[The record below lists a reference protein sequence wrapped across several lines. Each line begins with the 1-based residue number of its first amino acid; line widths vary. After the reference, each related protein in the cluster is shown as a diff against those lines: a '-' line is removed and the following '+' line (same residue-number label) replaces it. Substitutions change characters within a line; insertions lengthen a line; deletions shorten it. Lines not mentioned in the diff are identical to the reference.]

1 MSDTYTE
8 TSTTSYGDRIK
19 KSFGGMIT
27 GIALFFGSFAF
38 LWWNEGNNVDN
49 IKKELYIEKNAIQ
62 VEAAEIDRANDGKLI
77 AVAGTAKATVEE
89 LTDWQVTV
97 KNALSLK
104 HDVEMYQWVENKETR
119 SHDNMGGSQ
128 TTTTTY
134 SYQKEWSSSYNDSS
148 KFRNPEG
155 HSNPNFPIQSGK
167 VVAPEA
173 SLGQYKL
180 NQQQVSSIGG
190 SVSVPELPEELSDS
204 VGDYKLISGS
214 YYPYDYDPANPRVGD
229 VKITFSYVPSG
240 AEVSV
245 MGQQRSNNTISKVST
260 DNGDIYLQYDGNMSK
275 NEMLH
280 KFKRANTMMTNVFR
294 LLGWL
299 MMFMGLK
306 MLADPLVALA
316 KVLPFLAN
324 IVSFITGV
332 VFFFLSVM
340 LSLLT
345 IAIAWLAYRPVLSI
359 VLFIVIGGLAFMCKK
374 YISAQKAAATATGTS
389 DQQQPVKS

>member
-1 MSDTYTE
+1 
-8 TSTTSYGDRIK
+8 
-19 KSFGGMIT
+19 
-27 GIALFFGSFAF
+27 
-38 LWWNEGNNVDN
+38 
-49 IKKELYIEKNAIQ
+49 
-62 VEAAEIDRANDGKLI
+62 
-77 AVAGTAKATVEE
+77 
-89 LTDWQVTV
+89 
-97 KNALSLK
+97 
-104 HDVEMYQWVENKETR
+104 
-119 SHDNMGGSQ
+119 MGGSQ

-148 KFRNPEG
+148 KFHNPEG

-245 MGQQRSNNTISKVST
+245 LGQQKSNNTISKVMT
-260 DNGDIYLQYDGNMSK
+260 DNGDIYLQYDGNLSK

-280 KFKRANTMMTNVFR
+280 KFKRANTMMTNLFR
-294 LLGWL
+294 LLGWF

-306 MLADPLVALA
+306 MLADPLVTIA
-316 KVLPFLAN
+316 KVLPFLAS
-324 IVSFITGV
+324 IVSFITGT
-332 VFFFLSVM
+332 VFFLLSVM

-345 IAIAWLAYRPVLSI
+345 IAIAWFAYRPVLSI
-359 VLFIVIGGLAFMCKK
+359 VLLVIVGGLAFMCKK
-374 YISAQKAAATATGTS
+374 YIAAQKAAKTATPAAPA
-389 DQQQPVKS
+389 QQEPAKN